1 MRTTI
6 AFWPQYILAF
16 IIKEKRSNFIV
27 VTQFGSYSLIGREDE
42 QVGSSTPRVA
52 RRPIFLLWS
61 RLL

>member
-1 MRTTI
+1 MSTI
-6 AFWPQYILAF
+6 AYRPQYILGF
-16 IIKEKRSNFIV
+16 IEEKRSNFIV
-27 VTQFGSYSLIGREDE
+27 DTQFGSYSLIGREDE